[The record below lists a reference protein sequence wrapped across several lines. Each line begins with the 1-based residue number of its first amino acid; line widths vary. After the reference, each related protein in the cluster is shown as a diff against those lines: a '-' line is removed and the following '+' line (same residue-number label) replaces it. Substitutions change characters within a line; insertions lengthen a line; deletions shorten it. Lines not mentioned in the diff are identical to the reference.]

1 MIQIT
6 EDNYQQYIPL
16 HPIAFSYGEVGAQGS
31 PCDVTI
37 VDKNKNIYY
46 LDLLKL
52 HQDIVKSIIPDL
64 FELSGVQS
72 ADMPTLG
79 YHYVYLGGGNHLM
92 VCNSLFEEFNSIA
105 PKINKYYGALYQE
118 WRNIILYGSKLLDI
132 RAALDYIGVDISDFA
147 LKNSM
152 FTRPWHDRIH
162 GIGHIY
168 RTMIGCAMIAHL
180 LQKPREGLL
189 SFCGAYIHDLAR
201 ETDDKEPEHGAMAVV
216 KYFDKFNHLWDKY
229 GLTEEE
235 RILVQKAVTQHSIRE
250 QMTPEDDGYDVMAIL
265 KDADALD
272 RCRIGDLN
280 PKWLRYEESRAL
292 IERIDDIYEESRWI
306 NNDMPFSDF
315 VAKVVKYNNS
325 KMKNDSTKP
334 NKEYI
339 KPQWNIHELV
349 DYKTWFQKVAGKVVF
364 GAELVDDSDTK
375 ISKPTQEDI
384 KIATIM
390 KTLNFET
397 KLFRGFIIPGI
408 IAEVVMILVIPIL
421 MSASIFGYIGGPAGV
436 AVGMALLP
444 IQTLFYAFLAVA
456 AIYAIVLVRMRKRQN
471 AKFVHTAREFLIC
484 GDVVISIIMLFS
496 ICLTIVGWD
505 YFYEPS
511 VIAILALGCAALAYF
526 IIWTCKVYRHEGLR
540 FWSKTTLKSIGK
552 AIGFILLGIVAI
564 VALFVLIMFLE
575 DILGSRYPVVRR

>member
-31 PCDVTI
+31 PGEVVI
-37 VDKNKNIYY
+37 VDESRNSYC
-46 LDLLKL
+46 LDLFELESEIAKN
-52 HQDIVKSIIPDL
+52 IIPDL
-64 FELSGVQS
+64 FKLSGVQS

-79 YHYVYLGGGNHLM
+79 YHHVYLGGGNHLM
-92 VCNSLFEEFNSIA
+92 VCNSSFEEFNSIA
-105 PKINKYYGALYQE
+105 PKINKYCGALYQE
-118 WRNIILYGSKLLDI
+118 WRNIILYGYKLIDI

-152 FTRPWHDRIH
+152 FTRPVHYSIH

-189 SFCGAYIHDLAR
+189 AFCGAYIHDLAR
-201 ETDDKEPEHGAMAVV
+201 ETDWEEPEHGAMAVV
-216 KYFDKFNHLWDKY
+216 KHFEKFNHLWDKY

-235 RILVQKAVTQHSIRE
+235 RIFVQKAVAQHSIKE
-250 QMTPEDDGYDVMAIL
+250 QMTPQDKGYDVMAIL

-306 NNDMPFSDF
+306 NNDIAFEDF
-315 VAKVVKYNNS
+315 LSKIDECTQQPTEEELIKSKNNIDAI
-325 KMKNDSTKP
+325 MN
-334 NKEYI
+334 
-339 KPQWNIHELV
+339 
-349 DYKTWFQKVAGKVVF
+349 
-364 GAELVDDSDTK
+364 
-375 ISKPTQEDI
+375 TQ
-384 KIATIM
+384 
-390 KTLNFET
+390 NFET
-397 KLFRGFIIPGI
+397 KLFRGFVIPGI
-408 IAEVVMILVIPIL
+408 IAEVVMLLIVPIL
-421 MSASIFGYIGGPAGV
+421 LSASLFGGIGGPNGV
-436 AVGMALLP
+436 AIGMTLLP
-444 IQTLFYAFLAVA
+444 IQMLFYAFLAVA
-456 AIYAIVLVRMRKRQN
+456 AIYAIVLIRMRKRQN

-496 ICLTIVGWD
+496 IYLTIVGWG
-505 YFYEPS
+505 YFYGPS

-526 IIWTCKVYRHEGLR
+526 IIWTCRVYRHEVLR
-540 FWSKTTLKSIGK
+540 FWSKTTLKSFGK

-575 DILGSRYPVVRR
+575 DIL